1 MTPKEKAEELFDK
14 YESYMRFEDKIVIKE
29 CALIAVDEVL
39 NSLEENRYQNKLIM
53 DLYEDVKNEINEL

>member
-1 MTPKEKAEELFDK
+1 MTPKEKAKELFDK